1 MLTELA
7 QPAKRV
13 VGTKQIVKKFAA
25 DELKML
31 VVASDAQEHIKQRLL
46 SLAGEKGV
54 PVIHIASMTELG
66 KRCGIAVGS
75 AAAGIL
81 KQVP

>member
-1 MLTELA
+1 MFAELA

-13 VGTKQIVKKFAA
+13 VGTKQILKKFAA

-31 VVASDAQEHIKQRLL
+31 FVASDAQEHIKQRLL
-46 SLAGEKGV
+46 TLAGEKSV
-54 PVIHIASMTELG
+54 PTVEIKTMAELG
-66 KRCGIAVGS
+66 RRCGIAVGS

-81 KQVP
+81 K

>member
-1 MLTELA
+1 MLKELA
-7 QPAKRV
+7 QPEKRV

-31 VVASDAQEHIKQRLL
+31 VVATDAQEHIKQRLL
-46 SLAGEKGV
+46 SLAEEKGV
-54 PVIHIASMTELG
+54 PVIHIASMAELG

-81 KQVP
+81 KQIP